1 LVCNLGSASLEK
13 KKSRIIRLF
22 FFSCPPIPANAQ
34 SYQARA
40 VRLAAPNPRLIPLA
54 ALGCPRLYQFQKKLQ
69 SQPSMKATIFP
80 MKAGL

>member
-1 LVCNLGSASLEK
+1 MPKVAVTYNPTNCVI
-13 KKSRIIRLF
+13 SRRLYVVGLL
-22 FFSCPPIPANAQ
+22 NRYQ